1 MFSRYYDTAHF
12 PMIDLIEPFKI
23 LDDYNRGVSRH
34 RFDSIDDEGIKIEL
48 PGVKL
53 SDIDV
58 TVYDRTLKVTGKSR
72 RGTDFNYS
80 YSLKS
85 TVDES
90 AITAKLQDG
99 LLEISLPKKSDHVP
113 RKILVAS

>member
-1 MFSRYYDTAHF
+1 MNLKEKIEMFSRYYDTAHF

-80 YSLKS
+80 YSLS
-85 TVDES
+85 R
-90 AITAKLQDG
+90 
-99 LLEISLPKKSDHVP
+99 P
-113 RKILVAS
+113 